1 MDLFP
6 NETVILSFVLFIL
19 TYLITSRLIIR
30 PVLNVLSVREKEIF
44 GAEQR
49 AAEQR
54 AVSEKSKQEYYT
66 KVQGLRS
73 SGTSLRNNERVKAL
87 QEEKELI
94 NVAQDKFRGTMD
106 KMEYTL
112 NQQIVEVQDDLWKES
127 SRLARQV
134 ASKILGRSL

>member
-6 NETVILSFVLFIL
+6 NETVILSFILFIL
-19 TYLITSRLIIR
+19 TYLIASRLIIR
-30 PVLNVLSVREKEIF
+30 PVLTVLSVREREIF

-54 AVSEKSKQEYYT
+54 AESEKSKQEYYT
-66 KVQGLRS
+66 KIHGLRS
-73 SGTSLRNNERVKAL
+73 SGTSLRNTERLKAL
-87 QEEKELI
+87 QEEKDLLNI
-94 NVAQDKFRGTMD
+94 AQDRFRNTMD

-127 SRLARQV
+127 GRLARQV
-134 ASKILGRSL
+134 ASKIIGRSL

>member
-30 PVLNVLSVREKEIF
+30 PVLQVLSVREKEIF

-73 SGTSLRNNERVKAL
+73 SGTSLRNNERIKAL
-87 QEEKELI
+87 QEEKDLL

-127 SRLARQV
+127 SHLARQV